1 MTEGIFGERGT
12 RALEHGLWALAL
24 RQRVISDN
32 VANANTPGFK
42 RGDVSFARELE
53 SYLDAAAAWDGARGS
68 AGSAAGGGGWGAGS
82 AGSAAGG
89 GGPAPAFRPTFYRQ
103 TGTAGRLD
111 GNNVDME
118 REMASLLETALL
130 YQATVRQLSG
140 KLRILQLAV
149 SEGRR

>member
-1 MTEGIFGERGT
+1 MTEAIFGERGT
-12 RALEHGLWALAL
+12 LALEHGLWALAL
-24 RQRVISDN
+24 RQRVIADN

-42 RGDVSFARELE
+42 RGDVSFARELQ
-53 SYLDAAAAWDGARGS
+53 SYLDAAGAWGGAGQGAAG
-68 AGSAAGGGGWGAGS
+68 AAGGA
-82 AGSAAGG
+82 G
-89 GGPAPAFRPTFYRQ
+89 GGPAPTFRPTVYRE

-130 YQATVRQLSG
+130 YQAAVRQLSG

>member
-68 AGSAAGGGGWGAGS
+68 AGSAAGGGG
-82 AGSAAGG
+82 
-89 GGPAPAFRPTFYRQ
+89 PAPAFRPTFYRQ